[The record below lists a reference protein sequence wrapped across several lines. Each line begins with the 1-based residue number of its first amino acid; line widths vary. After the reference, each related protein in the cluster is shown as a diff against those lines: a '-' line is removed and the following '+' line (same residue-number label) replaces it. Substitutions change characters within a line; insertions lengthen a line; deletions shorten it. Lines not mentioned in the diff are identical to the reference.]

1 MRTLSQDLVAELD
14 RAGNQPVTVEHP
26 RTHRLYVIVAADQ
39 LPPESRAPAPPAG
52 QEWTEA
58 MNAQRFSLID
68 KKIDGTISPVEN
80 SELNELQ
87 QRADAY
93 LDRVAPLPIAA
104 MRDLHARLLNRAQQ
118 SQP

>member
-26 RTHRLYVIVAADQ
+26 RTHRIYVIMAADQ
-39 LPPESRAPAPPAG
+39 LPPESHTPVPYAG

-58 MNAQRFSLID
+58 INARRFALID
-68 KKIDGTISPVEN
+68 KKIDGTISPAECG
-80 SELNELQ
+80 ELDDLQ
-87 QRADAY
+87 QRADKY

-104 MRDLHARLLNRAQQ
+104 MRDLPARLLKRAQQ